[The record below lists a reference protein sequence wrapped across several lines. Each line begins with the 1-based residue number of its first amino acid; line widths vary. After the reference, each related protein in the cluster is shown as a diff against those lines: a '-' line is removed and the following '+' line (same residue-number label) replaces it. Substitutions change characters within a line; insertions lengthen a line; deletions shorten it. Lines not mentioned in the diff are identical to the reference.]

1 MNTLNVC
8 MQAFAALATFAT
20 IPTVLLQNFLVVL
33 KHILSDTD
41 FSYFVSSIL
50 DKVLESYIHL
60 RGYIYSTK
68 RSF

>member
-41 FSYFVSSIL
+41 FSHFVSS
-50 DKVLESYIHL
+50 
-60 RGYIYSTK
+60 
-68 RSF
+68 SFRN